1 MTPAATGFK
10 PLGSEELFRLAAYD
24 RSLDLAC

>member
-10 PLGSEELFRLAAYD
+10 PLGSEELFRLGAYD
-24 RSLDLAC
+24 HVLDLAR